1 MISID
6 GDSFRAVR
14 AKSGET
20 YRRIDFGDVVADV
33 DQVFPL
39 PSGLDGFPAL
49 AVECKIQGGM
59 RSGDGTG
66 NRRIIQ
72 DVHSNLATE
81 QYPEK
86 TIRVIK
92 RSGVS
97 YITTII

>member
-14 AKSGET
+14 GKSGET

-59 RSGDGTG
+59 RSGEEIAELASVHKRDGG
-66 NRRIIQ
+66 
-72 DVHSNLATE
+72 
-81 QYPEK
+81 
-86 TIRVIK
+86 
-92 RSGVS
+92 GVRLCNCARAVVC
-97 YITTII
+97 I